1 MHIMAA
7 AMPRKLTSSSC
18 LRPARSTSCPATR
31 VPNTLMAPTPA
42 LARAPD
48 LTPAYAMP
56 PHSVSTQIVPCTS
69 CRPAVSANN
78 HYSPGH
84 NALAWAANFSLPLVQ
99 PIRKNTDGPGNR
111 KIFPQNSTHLRED
124 RGGEVDDGV
133 NARELLKSKNEA
145 ADDD

>member
-48 LTPAYAMP
+48 LTPAYTMP
-56 PHSVSTQIVPCTS
+56 PHSLSTQVVPCTS
-69 CRPAVSANN
+69 CRPAVSAGN
-78 HYSPGH
+78 HCSPGP
-84 NALAWAANFSLPLVQ
+84 NALAAGFRFGWCSHFERIQLTQ
-99 PIRKNTDGPGNR
+99 GIRRYIHRT
-111 KIFPQNSTHLRED
+111 
-124 RGGEVDDGV
+124 
-133 NARELLKSKNEA
+133 ARTCAKTEEEK
-145 ADDD
+145 